1 MRIFDGKSKAQK
13 ILLILKE
20 RISKNKITPA
30 LSVISVGKNLASE
43 LFIRNKKQAA
53 ENIGIKVNHLRFK
66 ETVSEEK
73 IIKEIERLNNDVLIN
88 GIIVQLP
95 LPRKLNARK
104 IVGKVSPRKDI
115 DGFLKETYFSSPL
128 ILAILTALEDSIRS
142 FKNKKIMA
150 LVNSDFLG
158 QTLKKILKKEKIK
171 ISYLLRKELS
181 ESKIKRADIIITVCG
196 CPNLI
201 KGEMIKKGVILI
213 DGGITVLKDKKVV
226 GDIDKKSVAEKASF
240 LTPVPGGLGPLTV
253 AYLLK
258 NVYLA
263 KQREVLAKAEDEG
276 KL

>member
-13 ILLILKE
+13 ILLSLRE
-20 RISKNKITPA
+20 GISKNKITPA

-104 IVGKVSPRKDI
+104 IVGEVSPRKDV
-115 DGFLKETYFSSPL
+115 DGFLEETYFSSPL
-128 ILAILTALEDSIRS
+128 ISAILTALEDSTRS
-142 FKNKKIMA
+142 FKDKKIMA

-171 ISYLLRKELS
+171 ISYLLRKKLS

-201 KGEMIKKGVILI
+201 KEGMIKEGVILI

-226 GDIDKKSVAEKASF
+226 GDIDKKSVAKKASF

-258 NVYLA
+258 NVYLSI
-263 KQREVLAKAEDEG
+263 KK
-276 KL
+276 

>member
-20 RISKNKITPA
+20 KISKNKITPA

-115 DGFLKETYFSSPL
+115 DGFLEETYFSSPL
-128 ILAILTALEDSIRS
+128 ISAILTALEDSIRS

-258 NVYLA
+258 NVYLSI
-263 KQREVLAKAEDEG
+263 KK
-276 KL
+276 